1 MDVLEPMTPTRTVI
15 AGDDDG
21 IPESQP
27 SPKVN
32 GSVVLAQPAI
42 TPFAPVSKTSVVT
55 VDVDGAQSQKDGGTP
70 ANALNV

>member
-1 MDVLEPMTPTRTVI
+1 MDVLKPMTPTQTVI

-42 TPFAPVSKTSVVT
+42 TLLPPVSKTSVVT
-55 VDVDGAQSQKDGGTP
+55 VDVDSAQSQKDGGTL

>member
-1 MDVLEPMTPTRTVI
+1 MDVLKPMTPTRTVI

-21 IPESQP
+21 ISESQP

-32 GSVVLAQPAI
+32 GSVVLAQPTI

-55 VDVDGAQSQKDGGTP
+55 VDVDDALLQKSGGTP
-70 ANALNV
+70 VDVLNV